1 MAADIDANLLDALAN
16 EEGLFHITDEGL
28 RLSRSLTG
36 APLQALCGSV
46 SSGMRTLETGCGGT
60 TVVFAAAG
68 TRHTVVT
75 PDVGEVER
83 VRAFCAEHGIPID
96 DVEFRVGSSDR
107 ELVEW
112 NEPLDLFL
120 IDGAH
125 RMPYPLLD
133 WHYGARSLRVGGRLF
148 LDDVPIPAVH
158 VLYDFL
164 CKEPEWDLEA
174 IHADKLAVFRKVLE
188 PPVDSTLDWELQ
200 AYNLP
205 WSYGHIPLTRRW
217 RKARDWAML
226 GTRWR
231 RRSSR

>member
-1 MAADIDANLLDALAN
+1 MAAEIDSSLLDALAN
-16 EEGLFHITDEGL
+16 EEGLFHVTDEGR

-36 APLQALCGSV
+36 APLQALR
-46 SSGMRTLETGCGGT
+46 SSLRPGMRTLETGCGGT
-60 TVVFAAAG
+60 TVVFAASG

-75 PDVGEVER
+75 PDVAEIER
-83 VRAFCAEHGIPID
+83 VRAFCADHGIATD
-96 DVEFRVGSSDR
+96 EVEFRAGSSDR
-107 ELVEW
+107 ELVGW
-112 NEPLDLFL
+112 TEPLDLFL

-164 CKEPEWDLEA
+164 RKETEWELEA
-174 IHADKLAVFRKVLE
+174 VHGDKLAVFRKVAE
-188 PPVDSTLDWELQ
+188 PSEDGTLDWELQ
-200 AYNLP
+200 RYNLP
-205 WSYGHIPLTRRW
+205 WSYGHIPLRRRW

-231 RRSSR
+231 RRRGT